1 MSVKEWSTINPHW
14 LIDWYIPYLMSPIT
28 YKTRSRWERQELERK
43 TKKCQAHSNWIT
55 NQARV
60 FKPKKKNEWHT
71 STTTTTPSKIPLT
84 RGLRRSECRQP
95 YPCKYHYSQRGR
107 MPHIKWTKF
116 IEWNPLA
123 QKAHVPSFKS
133 LLGGGGEAEGRL
145 SFPIFL
151 PIGCVFSTL
160 ILEGEYWILANLCEY
175 WEFFEQLFAPE
186 VSPNLFRYV
195 CVSLLELFLRF
206 IHVFYAIFLHRF
218 LDGGGYVLIVI
229 VCRLCLFLCS

>member
-71 STTTTTPSKIPLT
+71 STTTTPSKIPLT

-133 LLGGGGEAEGRL
+133 ILGGGRGGWRSVVL
-145 SFPIFL
+145 SHIPSYWVCFQHSYSRRGILNPCKFLWVLRVFWAALCTRSLPQSLQVCMCIPVRVIFTVYSCIL
-151 PIGCVFSTL
+151 RHFSAS
-160 ILEGEYWILANLCEY
+160 ISWWWWLC
-175 WEFFEQLFAPE
+175 PH
-186 VSPNLFRYV
+186 SN
-195 CVSLLELFLRF
+195 
-206 IHVFYAIFLHRF
+206 
-218 LDGGGYVLIVI
+218 
-229 VCRLCLFLCS
+229 CL